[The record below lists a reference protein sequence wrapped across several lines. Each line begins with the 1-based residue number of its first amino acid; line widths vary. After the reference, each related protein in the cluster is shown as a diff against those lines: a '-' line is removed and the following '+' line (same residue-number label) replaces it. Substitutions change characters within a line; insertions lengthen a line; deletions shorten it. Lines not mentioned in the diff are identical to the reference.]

1 MKAFNLYSR
10 SGSETFWRQGSTLF
24 DLEDSGA
31 AQIEIPEGEDPQN
44 PSNGTL
50 IITGLPRY
58 ALNGQRIDYTVNMG
72 VDFESGTED
81 VIELEGVGRIVIVD
95 DEWRLYLDSMQGE
108 GQDTNGDYFEFTLIT
123 PAFPATIRIPTPS
136 TPAAS

>member
-10 SGSETFWRQGSTLF
+10 SDSEAPWIQGSTLF

-58 ALNGQRIDYTVNMG
+58 ALNGQRIDRPEQDREYDDAEPVLH
-72 VDFESGTED
+72 GTI
-81 VIELEGVGRIVIVD
+81 VVKEG
-95 DEWRLYLDSMQGE
+95 
-108 GQDTNGDYFEFTLIT
+108 
-123 PAFPATIRIPTPS
+123 
-136 TPAAS
+136 